1 VWFLP
6 KHSCLLLTTLGI
18 QIAIGVFLNK
28 EKPKSGVV
36 EMIDIEAVFLEAD
49 QDQPVYIEWPEG
61 MIDWGFILKDN
72 VEEYCCELN
81 KAMYGTIDAPL
92 QWMKTFANFL
102 TSDVMDMKQSLADL
116 CMFYKKDGKMIWFYS
131 WMSLWTMFYLEER
144 KKWSSDS
151 RQKFQQDSILL
162 ILESCKNI
170 WVCGTSGEKTKT

>member
-1 VWFLP
+1 
-6 KHSCLLLTTLGI
+6 LLTTLGI

-61 MIDWGFILKDN
+61 MIERGFILKDN

-102 TSDVMDMKQSLADL
+102 TSDAMDMKQSLADL
-116 CMFYKKDGKMIWFYS
+116 CMFYKKDGKMI
-131 WMSLWTMFYLEER
+131 
-144 KKWSSDS
+144 
-151 RQKFQQDSILL
+151 
-162 ILESCKNI
+162 
-170 WVCGTSGEKTKT
+170 